1 MYSSEPL
8 VAMAETDC
16 QFIPLVALV
25 GDGTP
30 QDGAIGRVGV
40 EILDENGAEKI
51 RRHFGRLGPGFRDG

>member
-1 MYSSEPL
+1 
-8 VAMAETDC
+8 MAETDC

-51 RRHFGRLGPGFRDG
+51 RRHFRRLGHGFRDG